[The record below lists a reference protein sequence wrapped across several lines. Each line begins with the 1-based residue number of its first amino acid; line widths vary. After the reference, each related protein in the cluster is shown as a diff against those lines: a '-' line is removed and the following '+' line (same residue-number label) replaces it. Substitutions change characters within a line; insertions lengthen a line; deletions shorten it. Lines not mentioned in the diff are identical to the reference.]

1 MRISRIKIQNFRQH
15 RDVDLDLS
23 SEQCD
28 FVVIKGS
35 MGAGKTNLL
44 RAITW
49 AIYGEIESSSERG
62 KPYLLSDSVVVE
74 LEDGKYADTEVMVG
88 IELGDSATARISRKQ
103 SFKKAGEIVVP
114 FGEPSLT
121 VQTTK
126 DVKHG
131 FSVEPDPHG
140 WVEKHLPRRFR
151 PYFLFDG
158 ERLEK
163 FLADSDAPKI
173 RAAIQEVARI
183 DVLNRIQEKL
193 HRASDQ
199 LGRKVGKAIANGT
212 ELEEQFVRITE
223 SIAKKDSEISEIEKR
238 YLASQE
244 AEQLLDKRLA
254 GLKNLEENIEKKQ
267 KIDSQVEAGK
277 RWLREKRAEFYLRV
291 RGVAAAALLAPAVKV
306 LSQQI
311 EEARKNKILPPP
323 VDLDYLREL
332 LSRGECICGIDLTT
346 SEEHAE
352 HIKKVI
358 EDYQRVGEVGTA
370 LNEHAVVHVEVLTRV
385 VGQAD
390 AIEILN
396 RSISEREEEIRGLLE
411 QQDQLAKDLEGQD
424 DEIIRQLALQRREQ
438 QQLREKCAV
447 DLAGAREDAKRLSAE
462 KLKVAKE
469 LDVAAEANEQ
479 AKLARKNKDFAT
491 AAAKVAKELYERM
504 NTEVRLGVSRSLE
517 ERFRAMTWKKEFF
530 ASVGIDQDFRVSVV
544 SNQGIEMYQRLSAGE
559 TVCMAFAF
567 SLTLSKEAGLNF
579 PMVVDTP
586 MGRLAPEVQVNLAEV
601 IVDATKATKAS
612 PSHQIILLM
621 TETEYNDKVARVFQK
636 RRPKVFEIHFDVKT
650 SETKVV

>member
-49 AIYGEIESSSERG
+49 AIYGEIESMSERG

-332 LSRGECICGIDLTT
+332 LSRGECICGTDLTT
-346 SEEHAE
+346 SEEHTE

-358 EDYQRVGEVGTA
+358 DAYQRVGEVGTA

-636 RRPKVFEIHFDVKT
+636 RRPKVFEIHFDVRT

>member
-49 AIYGEIESSSERG
+49 AIYGEVDSISERN
-62 KPYLLSDSVVVE
+62 KPYLLSDSVVVD
-74 LEDGKYADTEVMVG
+74 LEDGKYADTEVTVG
-88 IELGDSATARISRKQ
+88 LELGDSATARISRKQ
-103 SFKKAGEIVVP
+103 SFKKSGAVVVP
-114 FGEPSLT
+114 FGEPSLV
-121 VQTTK
+121 VQTTR

-131 FSVEPDPHG
+131 FSVEPDPYV

-193 HRASDQ
+193 QRTSDQ

-212 ELEEQFVRITE
+212 ELEEQFVRVTE
-223 SIAKKDSEISEIEKR
+223 SIAKKDSEISEIEKK

-267 KIDSQVEAGK
+267 KIDSQVDAGQ

-291 RGVAAAALLAPAVKV
+291 RSVAAAALLSPAVKV
-306 LSQQI
+306 LGEQI
-311 EEARKNKILPPP
+311 DEARKNKILPPP
-323 VDLDYLREL
+323 VDLNYLQQL
-332 LSRGECICGIDLTT
+332 LERGECICGTDLAT
-346 SEEHAE
+346 SSKHAV

-358 EDYQRVGEVGTA
+358 DDYARVGEVGTA
-370 LNEHAVVHVEVLTRV
+370 LNEHAVVHVAVLTKV
-385 VGQAD
+385 AGQAD
-390 AIEILN
+390 TIEMLN

-424 DEIIRQLALQRREQ
+424 DEVIRRLALERREQ
-438 QQLREKCAV
+438 QRLREKCAV
-447 DLAGAREDAKRLSAE
+447 DLAGAREDSKRLGAE

-469 LDVAAEANEQ
+469 MDVAAEANEQ
-479 AKLARKNKDFAT
+479 AKLARKNKDFASS
-491 AAAKVAKELYERM
+491 AAKIAKELYERM
-504 NTEVRLGVSRSLE
+504 NTEVRLGVSKSLE

-530 ASVGIDQDFRVSVV
+530 TSIGIDQDFRVSVV
-544 SNQGIEMYQRLSAGE
+544 NNQGIEMYQRLSAGE

-586 MGRLAPEVQVNLAEV
+586 MGRLAPEVQVNLSEV
-601 IVDATKATKAS
+601 IVEATRATKPS
-612 PSHQIILLM
+612 PGHQIILLM
-621 TETEYNDKVARVFQK
+621 TETEYNDKVAQVFHK
-636 RRPKVFEIHFDVKT
+636 RRPKVFEIQFDVKT

>member
-323 VDLDYLREL
+323 VDLDYPREL

-530 ASVGIDQDFRVSVV
+530 ASVGIDQDFRVSPV